1 MSVDGSKTS
10 LLTLGTN
17 ILGSIISS
25 SLVNFF
31 IFSKIYA
38 PFDVINYNDD
48 DEGTNRYSKVKA
60 IRIQKAY
67 IPTDSES
74 GEMIH
79 LEKLQDLE
87 NILKVLGFNIDLSK
101 ALEPISKEEFD
112 SMDIP
117 TLPLN

>member
-48 DEGTNRYSKVKA
+48 EGTNRYSKVKA

-87 NILKVLGFNIDLSK
+87 NIL
-101 ALEPISKEEFD
+101 EEEA
-112 SMDIP
+112 
-117 TLPLN
+117 

>member
-1 MSVDGSKTS
+1 M
-10 LLTLGTN
+10 
-17 ILGSIISS
+17 
-25 SLVNFF
+25 NFF